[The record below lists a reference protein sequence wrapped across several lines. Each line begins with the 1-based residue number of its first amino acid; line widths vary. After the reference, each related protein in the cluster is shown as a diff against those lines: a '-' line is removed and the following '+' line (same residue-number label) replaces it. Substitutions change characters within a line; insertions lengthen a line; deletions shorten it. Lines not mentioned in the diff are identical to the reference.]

1 MPRLTP
7 FVPSALTLAM
17 AAALPAQAEENTES
31 VYTLAPV
38 LVTSSFREDTLQDTA
53 ASVSVIDEAEL
64 DKPNTNH
71 LEDVLAKAPNVNLS
85 AGASRGK
92 FYQIR
97 GVGERSQFIGVV
109 NPSVGVVVDGIDMSA
124 MTTGA
129 TLLDASQVE
138 VLRGPQGSLYGANA
152 LAGLINVRA
161 NEPTDTPEGNVE
173 LTLGEYNTR
182 NLSAAVGGP
191 INDKVGYRIAAQR
204 NLSDGFITN
213 DYLNADN
220 TNNIDETLLR
230 TKFRIAAND
239 DLDLDLTAFYA
250 NIDNGYDAFSLDNS
264 RHTLSD
270 NPGHDRQETIALSGK
285 ASWYGVEAFILET
298 ALAVNKS
305 NLEYGYD
312 VDWTYSGLHPDTYSA
327 TDNYQ
332 RDERGATA
340 DIRFIS
346 TEQSALFN
354 GRTDWTGGVY
364 FFHRS
369 SDLDRRYTYLAAP
382 FTSEYEANRIAAYGE
397 LETALT
403 DRLTLITGLRV
414 EQDSTLYRDSDGIH
428 GEPDDLLWGGR
439 VALEYQADTDRM
451 YYALISRG
459 YKVGGYNVNS
469 ELAAELR
476 TFEAETLWN
485 YEIGAKHSLL
495 DNRLNTQLALFF
507 QQRDNAQIRTTYTYV
522 RPDNSSAYIDYSHN
536 AERAYSYG
544 LEAQAQWQASAD
556 LDIYGSLGLL
566 DTRLKEADASF
577 DGREAAHAPEY
588 QFALGANLDL
598 GNGWFSGLDVEG
610 KDAFYF
616 SDDHNAES
624 DAYALLHARL
634 GYQQDNWSVT
644 LWGRNLTD
652 EDYAV
657 RGFQF
662 GNDPRKGYIT
672 EQYVQLGAPR
682 MFGVTTRFMF

>member
-1 MPRLTP
+1 MTP

-17 AAALPAQAEENTES
+17 AATLPAQAEENTES

-230 TKFRIAAND
+230 TKFRIAASD

-312 VDWTYSGLHPDTYSA
+312 VDWANPGLGGYSA

-369 SDLDRRYTYLAAP
+369 SDLTRRYTFAP
-382 FTSEYEANRIAAYGE
+382 QHFTSEYEANRVATYGE

-403 DRLTLITGLRV
+403 DQLTLINGLRV
-414 EQDSTLYRDSDGIH
+414 EQDRTQYRDSDNNGSD
-428 GEPDDLLWGGR
+428 PVDLLWGGR
-439 VALEYQADTDRM
+439 VALEYQADASSM

-459 YKVGGYNVNS
+459 YKVGGYNATGD
-469 ELAAELR
+469 LPAELR
-476 TFEAETLWN
+476 DFEAETLWN
-485 YEIGAKHSLL
+485 YELGAKHSLL

-507 QQRDNAQIRTTYTYV
+507 QQRDDAQISAYRNV
-522 RPDNSSAYIDYSHN
+522 RRANGSTDYIDYTAN

-616 SDDHNAES
+616 SDSHDARS

-634 GYQQDNWSVT
+634 GYQQDNWSIT

-662 GNDPRKGYIT
+662 GNDPRKGYAT
-672 EQYVQLGAPR
+672 EDYIQLGAPR